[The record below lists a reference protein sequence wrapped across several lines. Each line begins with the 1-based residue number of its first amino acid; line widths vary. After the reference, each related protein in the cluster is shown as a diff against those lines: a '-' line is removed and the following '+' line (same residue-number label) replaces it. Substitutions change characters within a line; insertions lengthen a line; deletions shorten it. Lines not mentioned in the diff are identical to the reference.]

1 MEDLVVNIIIAVA
14 IAAVIILK
22 ICGVITLSWLWLL
35 SPIWISFG
43 IGCIGAL
50 ALFIG
55 LSIQLL
61 FERKKER

>member
-1 MEDLVVNIIIAVA
+1 MEDRVADIIIILA

-22 ICGVITLSWLWLL
+22 ICGIITLSWLWLL
-35 SPIWISFG
+35 SPIWVSFG

-61 FERKKER
+61 FERKK